1 MRALVKAAALSSV
14 VVIANVQPGA
24 DAARGPDWSETVRQ
38 ETAIEMVVAEE
49 IGLAPLQRPAAI
61 LLNAAFTEFPKATS
75 FDASTRAIAVP
86 PLGDMSL
93 ALYGVRPEPET
104 TARAVAVLPADKP
117 AASAID
123 IPLPMTRPAVKA
135 SRSAAPIEQIK
146 FEGPT
151 MAPFAHVK
159 FCLANPA
166 DCRERKIVFRG
177 GPVRLTDAKR
187 RELMRVNTEVNRA
200 IIATPA
206 SNETAATEKWLI
218 SPEFGDCNDY
228 AVTKRHKLLA
238 KGWPARALLLAEV
251 VVPSGE
257 HHLVVVV
264 RTDKGDLVLDNLNA
278 TLRSP
283 VKTRYQWVRA
293 ESPVNPK
300 FWAKVAQPTTEMAA
314 IDRRQTNRL

>member
-1 MRALVKAAALSSV
+1 MRALVKATALSSV
-14 VVIANVQPGA
+14 IVLANVQPGA

-38 ETAIEMVVAEE
+38 ETAIEMVVAEDL
-49 IGLAPLQRPAAI
+49 GLAPLQRPAAI
-61 LLNAAFTEFPKATS
+61 LSNAAATEFPKATS
-75 FDASTRAIAVP
+75 LDASTWAIAVP

-93 ALYGVRPEPET
+93 ALYGVQSEPEPP
-104 TARAVAVLPADKP
+104 AVAVLPADKP
-117 AASAID
+117 AAPAID
-123 IPLPMTRPAVKA
+123 IPRPMTRPAAKA
-135 SRSAAPIEQIK
+135 SRPAAPIEQIK

-166 DCRERKIVFRG
+166 DCRERKVVFRG
-177 GPVRLTDAKR
+177 GPVKLTDAKR

-206 SNETAATEKWLI
+206 SDETAATEKWLI
-218 SPEFGDCNDY
+218 APEFGDCNDY

-283 VKTRYQWVRA
+283 AKTRYQWVRV

-300 FWAKVAQPTTEMAA
+300 FWSKVAAPATEVAA
-314 IDRRQTNRL
+314 VDRRQANRL